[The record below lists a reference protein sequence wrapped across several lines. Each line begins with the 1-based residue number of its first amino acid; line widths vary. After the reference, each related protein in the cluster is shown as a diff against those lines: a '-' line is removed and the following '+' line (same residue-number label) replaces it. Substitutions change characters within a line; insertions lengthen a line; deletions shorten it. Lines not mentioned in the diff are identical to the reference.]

1 MAELAGGQT
10 LRAEDWD
17 EGEEVDE
24 GRGEGI
30 AEQVSKRETKSQ
42 RNTPPFF
49 SRVFLA
55 TFFTILL
62 CKYIARANSLL
73 LFGSE
78 KFNDYIISRHRIFS
92 LKKWSENCLRLRTQ

>member
-49 SRVFLA
+49 FS
-55 TFFTILL
+55 
-62 CKYIARANSLL
+62 
-73 LFGSE
+73 
-78 KFNDYIISRHRIFS
+78 RIFG
-92 LKKWSENCLRLRTQ
+92 NVFHHFIM